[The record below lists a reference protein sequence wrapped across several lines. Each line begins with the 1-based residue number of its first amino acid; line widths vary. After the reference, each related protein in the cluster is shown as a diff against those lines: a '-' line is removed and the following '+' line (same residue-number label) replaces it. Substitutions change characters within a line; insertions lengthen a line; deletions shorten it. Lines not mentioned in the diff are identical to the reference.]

1 MISLKNKNIFIAGG
15 SGYLGSVLC
24 EEILKLE
31 GNIFLAKNIFPSSF
45 NISSHKTEPR
55 YPLPPAIKIFL
66 FFKLIILT
74 DFNYFFIFPRR
85 FSSQYNF

>member
-31 GNIFLAKNIFPSSF
+31 GNIFLADQDIKRSELVIKKLADLISNYKKI
-45 NISSHKTEPR
+45 ISSKKE
-55 YPLPPAIKIFL
+55 L
-66 FFKLIILT
+66 
-74 DFNYFFIFPRR
+74 
-85 FSSQYNF
+85 

>member
-31 GNIFLAKNIFPSSF
+31 GNIFLADQDIKRSELVICLLYTSPS
-45 NISSHKTEPR
+45 PR
-55 YPLPPAIKIFL
+55 DA
-66 FFKLIILT
+66 
-74 DFNYFFIFPRR
+74 
-85 FSSQYNF
+85 

>member
-31 GNIFLAKNIFPSSF
+31 GNIFLADQDIKRSELVICLLYTSPS
-45 NISSHKTEPR
+45 PR
-55 YPLPPAIKIFL
+55 
-66 FFKLIILT
+66 
-74 DFNYFFIFPRR
+74 D
-85 FSSQYNF
+85 S

>member
-31 GNIFLAKNIFPSSF
+31 GNIFLADQDLS
-45 NISSHKTEPR
+45 
-55 YPLPPAIKIFL
+55 
-66 FFKLIILT
+66 LIHI
-74 DFNYFFIFPRR
+74 
-85 FSSQYNF
+85 

>member
-31 GNIFLAKNIFPSSF
+31 GNIFLADQDIKRSESV
-45 NISSHKTEPR
+45 SYTHLT
-55 YPLPPAIKIFL
+55 LPTNREL
-66 FFKLIILT
+66 
-74 DFNYFFIFPRR
+74 
-85 FSSQYNF
+85 